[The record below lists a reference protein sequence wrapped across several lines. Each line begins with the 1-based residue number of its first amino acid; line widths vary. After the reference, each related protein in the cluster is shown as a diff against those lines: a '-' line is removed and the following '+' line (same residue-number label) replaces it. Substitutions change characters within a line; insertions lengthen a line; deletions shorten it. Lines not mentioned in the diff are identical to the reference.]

1 MSQWG
6 QMSHIRTVIR
16 EAQGCGVALKI
27 RKEAGRRRNG
37 IHTVLKALSESPR
50 GKVFRQREQHM

>member
-1 MSQWG
+1 
-6 QMSHIRTVIR
+6 MSHIRTVIR

-50 GKVFRQREQHM
+50 GKVFQQREQHV